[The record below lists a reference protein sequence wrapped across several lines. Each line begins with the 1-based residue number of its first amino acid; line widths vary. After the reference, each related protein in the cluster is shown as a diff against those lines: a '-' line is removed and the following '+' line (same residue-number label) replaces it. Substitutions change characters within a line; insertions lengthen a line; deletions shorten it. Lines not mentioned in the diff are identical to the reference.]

1 MGFVFYPYKS
11 PKHTEKYHM
20 KCPAC
25 QVSFHP
31 QMHNTLVGTNAN
43 NANVYVYFQIC
54 PDCKEPVIGIK
65 EAKKD
70 EFFLLASDAQDL
82 ILLTRQK

>member
-1 MGFVFYPYKS
+1 
-11 PKHTEKYHM
+11 
-20 KCPAC
+20 
-25 QVSFHP
+25 
-31 QMHNTLVGTNAN
+31 MHNTLVGTNAN

-54 PDCKEPVIGIK
+54 PDCKEPVIGTK

-70 EFFLLASDAQDL
+70 EFFLLASDVQDL

>member
-1 MGFVFYPYKS
+1 
-11 PKHTEKYHM
+11 M

-43 NANVYVYFQIC
+43 NTNVYVYFQMC
-54 PDCKEPVIGIK
+54 PDCKEPIIGVK

-70 EFFLLASDAQDL
+70 EFFLLASDVQGL

>member
-31 QMHNTLVGTNAN
+31 QTHNTLVGTNTN

-54 PDCKEPVIGIK
+54 PDCKEPVIGTK
-65 EAKKD
+65 EAKED
-70 EFFLLASDAQDL
+70 EFFLLASDVQDL